1 MITIKYPN
9 TREIIAYMEI
19 VSLFE
24 NYDKQNKHDN
34 IHKRETVKLK
44 DKYNIKSNLQLYES

>member
-1 MITIKYPN
+1 
-9 TREIIAYMEI
+9 MEI

-34 IHKRETVKLK
+34 IHKREAVKLK
-44 DKYNIKSNLQLYES
+44 DKYYIKSYLLLYES

>member
-9 TREIIAYMEI
+9 TREIISYMEI

-34 IHKRETVKLK
+34 IHKREAVKLK
-44 DKYNIKSNLQLYES
+44 DKYYIKSYLLLYES